1 MRYIRNAPTRS
12 ENFRAA
18 LASAAVALGVGV
30 TAFYLTR
37 IFLARDPFPRKNERP
52 PGLGQKEG
60 PPA

>member
-1 MRYIRNAPTRS
+1 MRYIRNAPTRG

-37 IFLARDPFPRKNERP
+37 IFLSRDPLPRKNERP

>member
-1 MRYIRNAPTRS
+1 MRYIRNTPTRS

-37 IFLARDPFPRKNERP
+37 IFLSRDPLPRKNERL

>member
-37 IFLARDPFPRKNERP
+37 IFLARDPLPR
-52 PGLGQKEG
+52 
-60 PPA
+60 